1 MSSATGTRTGEDH
14 YRSRYFIDWDSTA
27 RVTHCVDCFPG
38 NCPLVAYVKDG
49 EVVRE
54 EAAANL
60 VTVEDGVPDA
70 NPMVCQ
76 KGIAWSRQLDSPD
89 RLLTPL
95 RRAGER
101 GEGRWEEISWDEAL
115 TEVADAVID
124 AIEESGPQSVVHE
137 VSPEIGVVVPATRF
151 MKTIGGTMLDV
162 DGSINDFWAGFQQV
176 FGKFTFTPSVD
187 DWFHS
192 DVIFMWHGNPAYT
205 MIPSFHYITE
215 ARYRGA
221 HVVLV
226 SPDVSPSH
234 PHADYHVP
242 VRHGTD
248 AALALAMAQVVV
260 AEGLAD
266 LTFAR
271 EQTDLSFLVRTDND
285 AYLRDSD
292 VNAGGSGDRFYQW
305 DPSAGAVHADM
316 ATLRLGFE
324 AVLEGTL
331 DVALADGTV
340 LTVEPLFARV
350 RRMLDERY
358 TPEAV
363 EPICGT
369 SPEMIRTIARLV
381 ASRRSRILTPGGLSK
396 YFHGDLMARSMLLLL
411 GLTGNWGKKGAGT
424 GGWST
429 GMFDGQ
435 SIAMSKAVAGVE
447 GADQVLTALEAAT
460 AAMKA
465 MDPTLTD
472 ELASV
477 HLWRMIGSGVGMV
490 PPAFFWYWHAGY
502 KDRWNDP
509 ALADPSMTRSFDEYF
524 REAVDGGGWG
534 QVAAPGPD
542 HPPRVLIEIAGNML
556 RRQRGGQTMLLEHLW
571 PQLTKIV
578 VVDIRMSQTAL
589 YADLVLPASQ
599 HYEKVGFGMPTP
611 WTMTLSF
618 SDAAVPPRGE
628 SRSEWDM
635 LSELCKVLA
644 RRAAERGLESYL
656 DAAGARHR
664 YDELW
669 SSYTLGGA
677 LDSEEALVDEMV
689 RDAVFAGSLPPE
701 TTLQTLREKGWE
713 AYTEWG
719 IMSMAKQQASPFPRG
734 ETHSPLRNHVENGDP
749 YPTLTRR
756 AQFLLDHPWYQE
768 AGEDL
773 PVHKDPPP
781 MGGAHP
787 FRLSS
792 GHNRWSIHAMNT
804 TNPVLLQTHRGKPFM
819 LLNEGDAAR
828 HGIADDSVV
837 RVWNDVGE
845 FSVHARVSP
854 AQRPGALTVYNGFEG
869 FMFPGGRGPNEV
881 EPGLVKWLH
890 LVAGY
895 GHLTYTPTE
904 WQPAPFDRCVF
915 VDIEPA
921 AGDDE

>member
-1 MSSATGTRTGEDH
+1 MSPAVHARAGEDG
-14 YRSRYFIDWDSTA
+14 YRSRCFPGWDRLA

-60 VTVEDGVPDA
+60 LVVEEGVPDA

-76 KGIAWSRQLDSPD
+76 KGISWSRQLGAPD

-115 TEVADAVID
+115 TEVADAIID
-124 AIEESGPQSVVHE
+124 AVEEIGPESVVHE

-162 DGSINDFWAGFQQV
+162 DGSISDFWAGFQQV
-176 FGKFTFTPSVD
+176 FGKFAFTPSVD

-192 DVIFMWHGNPAYT
+192 DVIFVWHSNPAYT
-205 MIPSFHYITE
+205 MIPSYHYITE

-221 HVVLV
+221 RVVLV

-234 PHADYHVP
+234 LHADYHVP

-248 AALALAMAQVVV
+248 GALALAMAQVVISD
-260 AEGLAD
+260 GSAD
-266 LTFAR
+266 LDFVR
-271 EQTDLSFLVRTDND
+271 EQTDLSLLVRTDNG

-292 VNAGGSGDRFYQW
+292 VDAGGSDDRFFQW
-305 DPSAGAVHADM
+305 DPAVGAVPADPG
-316 ATLRLGFE
+316 TLRLGFP
-324 AVLEGTL
+324 ARLDGVLDIT
-331 DVALADGTV
+331 LADGTKV
-340 LTVEPLFARV
+340 PVEPLFARV
-350 RRMLDERY
+350 CRMLDEQY

-363 EPICGT
+363 EQICGT
-369 SPEMIRTIARLV
+369 SPETVRTIARLV
-381 ASRRSRILTPGGLSK
+381 ASGRTRILTPGGISK
-396 YFHGDLMARSMLLLL
+396 YFHGDLMVRAMLLLL
-411 GLTGNWGKKGAGT
+411 AVTGNWGKKGAGT

-447 GADQVLTALEAAT
+447 GADEVLTALDSASGD
-460 AAMKA
+460 MKA

-477 HLWRMIGSGVGMV
+477 MLWRMMGAGVGMV

-509 ALADPSMTRSFDEYF
+509 ALADPTMTRTFDEYF
-524 REAVDGGGWG
+524 REAVDKGWWG
-534 QVAAPGPD
+534 QVAAPPPD
-542 HPPRVLIEIAGNML
+542 RPPRVLIEIAGNIL
-556 RRQRGGQTMLLEHLW
+556 RRQRGGRTMLLEHLW
-571 PQLTKIV
+571 PQLAKIV
-578 VVDIRMSQTAL
+578 VVDVRMSQTAL

-599 HYEKVGFGMPTP
+599 HYEKLGFGMPTP

-618 SDAAVPPRGE
+618 SDTAVPPRGQ

-635 LSELCKVLA
+635 LSNLCRVIEH
-644 RRAAERGLESYL
+644 RAAERGTESYL
-656 DAAGARHR
+656 DAAGARRR
-664 YDELW
+664 YADLW
-669 SSYTLGGA
+669 SQYTLGGA
-677 LDSEEALVDEMV
+677 LDSQEALVDEMV
-689 RDAVFAGSLPPE
+689 RDAVFAGSLPAD
-701 TTLQTLREKGWE
+701 TTLRTLREKGW
-713 AYTEWG
+713 ATYSEWG
-719 IMSMAKQQASPFPRG
+719 IMSMAKEQASPFPRG
-734 ETHSPLRNHVENGDP
+734 ETHAPLRNHIENGDP

-819 LLNEGDAAR
+819 LLNDGDAAE

-837 RVWNDVGE
+837 RVWNDAGE
-845 FSVHARVSP
+845 FSVHVRVSP

-890 LVAGY
+890 LVANY
-895 GHLTYTPTE
+895 GHLVYTPTE
-904 WQPAPFDRCVF
+904 WQPVPFDRCVF

-921 AGDDE
+921 TGNAT